1 MSLGD
6 ICANLR
12 MDEMLKIFIFF
23 EIYVPLSGTS
33 VESEVVLLFVVLLGW
48 IRLLQERI
56 SRIQQET
63 GWTLEGV

>member
-63 GWTLEGV
+63 G

>member
-23 EIYVPLSGTS
+23 EIYVPLWGTS

-63 GWTLEGV
+63 G